1 TASSTTCRLFL
12 AARHPY
18 FIMDDVHHSYS
29 LRAYAL
35 GIPAVVV
42 PRSFLTV
49 LFCFVFGP
57 VRSLSL
63 HGTYAQA
70 WNGLV
75 DVVKLMIIAVGSVAT
90 RLRQVPDSWRNHRT
104 AKQER
109 DDTGARL
116 AVQTGSKRISP
127 KKRSTDFVEAHKAPI
142 PQLSL

>member
-1 TASSTTCRLFL
+1 
-12 AARHPY
+12 
-18 FIMDDVHHSYS
+18 MDEIHHSYS

-49 LFCFVFGP
+49 LFCFVFGL

-63 HGTYAQA
+63 HGTYTQV

-75 DVVKLMIIAVGSVAT
+75 DNGHRKINDYSCWIGSDALAPKRDNT
-90 RLRQVPDSWRNHRT
+90 R
-104 AKQER
+104 
-109 DDTGARL
+109 ARL

-127 KKRSTDFVEAHKAPI
+127 KKRSTNFVEAHKAPT
-142 PQLSL
+142 PQLLRYLA

>member
-1 TASSTTCRLFL
+1 
-12 AARHPY
+12 
-18 FIMDDVHHSYS
+18 MDEIHHSYS

-49 LFCFVFGP
+49 LFCFVFGL

-63 HGTYAQA
+63 HGTYTQV

-75 DVVKLMIIAVGSVAT
+75 DNGHRKINDYSCWI
-90 RLRQVPDSWRNHRT
+90 VPDSWRNHRT

-109 DDTGARL
+109 DNTRARL

-127 KKRSTDFVEAHKAPI
+127 KKRSTNFVEAHKAPT
-142 PQLSL
+142 PQLLRYLA